1 MEEQLI
7 TIIIKTSRDKCVM
20 TDDQIKEWYES
31 HVRDLFNPAYGAPEI
46 TVMIERTIK

>member
-7 TIIIKTSRDKCVM
+7 TITIKTSGDKCVM

-31 HVRDLFNPAYGAPEI
+31 SVWNSCCTMMNMKPEI
-46 TVMIERTIK
+46 LRNARR